1 MGNRVKGKK
10 LRLAV
15 VYGGRSSEHDVSC
28 RSAASIIKNLDS
40 EKYEVIPVAITK
52 TGNWLLNNT
61 SLLLG
66 HDQKKLA
73 VTMQSSQSLVLEA
86 DPTQVRPF
94 DIVFP
99 VLHGTLGEDG
109 TIQGLF
115 EMMDVPYV
123 GAGVL
128 ASAVGMDKDLAKRL
142 ARDAGIPIPPYLV
155 VRRADLQ
162 NFMSLIDR
170 IKTSF
175 NFPVFVKPA
184 NAGSSV
190 GVTKVRTEDKLL
202 SALES
207 AFLHDSKILIEKAIN
222 ARDVELSVL
231 ENIDSTQP
239 PLVST
244 VAAEI
249 KMEEDHFYSYEE
261 KYSSQSSAKILLPAP
276 LAENQL
282 KLLREYSQRI
292 FSALELNGLARADFF
307 IDKGTG
313 EIYFNEVNT
322 LPGFTEVS
330 CYPKIWAASGMSYPA
345 LLSYLVDLA
354 IKRYELNHQRVYLK

>member
-1 MGNRVKGKK
+1 MKSGR

-15 VYGGRSSEHDVSC
+15 VYGGRSSEHEVSC

-40 EKYEVIPVAITK
+40 EKYEIMPVAITK
-52 TGNWLLNNT
+52 SGNWLLNNT
-61 SLLLG
+61 NLLLR
-66 HDQKKLA
+66 HDHQQLA
-73 VTMQSSQSLVLEA
+73 VTVQSSQPLVLEA
-86 DPTQVRPF
+86 DPTQTRPF
-94 DIVFP
+94 DIIFP

-128 ASAVGMDKDLAKRL
+128 ASAVGMDKDITKRL
-142 ARDAGIPIPPYLV
+142 VRDAGIPIPPYLV
-155 VRRADLQ
+155 VRRIDLQ
-162 NFMSLIDR
+162 NCAALIDR
-170 IKTSF
+170 IKISF
-175 NFPVFVKPA
+175 DFPVFVKPA

-190 GVTKVRTEDKLL
+190 GVTKVCTEDKLL

-207 AFLHDSKILIEKAIN
+207 AFLHDSKVLIEKAIN
-222 ARDVELSVL
+222 ARDIELSAL

-249 KMEEDHFYSYEE
+249 KMEENHFYSYEE
-261 KYSSQSSAKILLPAP
+261 KYSSRSTAQILLPAP
-276 LAENQL
+276 LTESQL
-282 KLLREYSQRI
+282 KLLREYSQRV
-292 FSALELNGLARADFF
+292 FTALELNGLARVDFF
-307 IDKGTG
+307 IDKETND
-313 EIYFNEVNT
+313 IYFNEVNT
-322 LPGFTEVS
+322 LPGFTEIS
-330 CYPKIWAASGMSYPA
+330 CYPKIWAASGLSYSA